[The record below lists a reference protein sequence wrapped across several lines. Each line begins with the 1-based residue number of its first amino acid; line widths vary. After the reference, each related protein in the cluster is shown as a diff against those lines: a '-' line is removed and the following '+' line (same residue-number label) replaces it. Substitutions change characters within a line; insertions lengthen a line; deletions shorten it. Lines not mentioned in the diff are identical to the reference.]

1 MRPEEHYY
9 KTPRALRKSGGTKGG
24 VSAAKAAESWD
35 DCDAMPHFTYD
46 KGWWAETKRQ
56 VDASYA
62 KLKAKGFF
70 DNTSD
75 YWANRR
81 KTDPRCQ

>member
-35 DCDAMPHFTYD
+35 DCDAMPHYTYS
-46 KGWWAETKRQ
+46 KGWWAETKRL
-56 VDASYA
+56 VDESYA
-62 KLKAKGFF
+62 RLVAKGFF

-75 YWANRR
+75 YWVNRR
-81 KTDPRCQ
+81 KTDDRIQ

>member
-1 MRPEEHYY
+1 M
-9 KTPRALRKSGGTKGG
+9 
-24 VSAAKAAESWD
+24 SAAKAAESWD